1 MYSKNRIHSEIN
13 DSLAAISKKLFRTS
27 LNYCADFKLFV
38 SKETAGE
45 PLESVVKTILG
56 EHAEI
61 GIAQP
66 TTKNDVIDELKDAL
80 QYRGDHGSHPSLDY
94 LDSTESRIDFDQ
106 LICRIQRLLDDSFD
120 DIQSFWLKEG
130 HPFYPVFWDFAFL
143 IRTCDESILFIGSSS
158 D

>member
-1 MYSKNRIHSEIN
+1 VYSEIN

-27 LNYCADFKLFV
+27 LNYCADFRFFV

-45 PLESVVKTILG
+45 PLERVVRTILG
-56 EHAEI
+56 DHAEI
-61 GIAQP
+61 GMAQP
-66 TTKNDVIDELKDAL
+66 ATKNDVIDELKDVL

-106 LICRIQRLLDDSFD
+106 LICRIRRVLDESFD
-120 DIQSFWLKEG
+120 DIQSFGLKEG

-143 IRTCDESILFIGSSS
+143 IRTRGESILFIGSSS